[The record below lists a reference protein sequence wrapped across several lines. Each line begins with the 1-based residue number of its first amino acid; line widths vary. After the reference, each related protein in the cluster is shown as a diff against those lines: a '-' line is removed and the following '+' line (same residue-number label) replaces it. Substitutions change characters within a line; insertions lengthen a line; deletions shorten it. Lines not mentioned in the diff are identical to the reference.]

1 MIKIIIAFSRNLLC
15 ELTVEYIAEIYVI
28 IKLIDD
34 VSIVL
39 NTFM

>member
-1 MIKIIIAFSRNLLC
+1 MIKIIIDFSRNLLC